1 MKNFRFRNLSLRYKI
16 NLVHSLAFALIFAV
30 GSMII
35 FYVQKRSIESNVE
48 DSLKNAT
55 SALVNMVNVSS
66 TMSVKNYLRAIAEK
80 NRDIVQNFYL
90 QYQQG
95 KLTEEE
101 AKAKATEV
109 LFSQTVGKTGYIYC
123 IDSQGVVLVHPKSG
137 VLGMNVAN
145 FEFVRKQIRW
155 KEGYLEYDWKNP
167 DETLERPKA
176 LYMTYFQ
183 PWDWIISVSSYRE
196 EFKDMV
202 NVNNFRENIVSQKFG
217 KTGYTFILGYNG
229 VPLVH
234 PYAQMEG
241 KSFLE
246 EKDAAGRRFI
256 AEMCEKKNGKI
267 IYPWK
272 NPGETS
278 AREKLTIF
286 GDISEFGWI
295 VGSSVYLD
303 ELYEPLDTFR
313 NLVFGIGF
321 VAMFFLFPL
330 TSMRISSYI
339 TGSLQTLMHKL
350 SSVSDGDFSARMEIH
365 SKDEI
370 GQLASYFNTFME
382 KIESSAR
389 AVEESERKYRSL
401 FENAVEGIFQSVPGG
416 GYLSVNTSFAKI
428 FGYDSPEEL
437 LASVTDIGKQLYV
450 NPEDREEMVRIIK
463 EKGSVE
469 GFEAQLYRK
478 DRSIIW
484 VSVYARRVLDNQGN
498 MLCYE
503 GSFMDITSM
512 KQTEKELKKH
522 QEHLEEMVEKRT
534 AELRES
540 ERKLYNMIDFLPD
553 AVFVIDKDG
562 KVIAWNRAMEK
573 MTGAKADDMIGKG
586 NYEYAL
592 PFYGKRRPILIDLAI
607 ASDREIEKK
616 YPRLKREEG
625 QLTSESFTQN
635 LPGGEA
641 YLLASAS
648 ALYDSKGNITGAV
661 ELIRDITDR
670 KKAEDELV
678 QTKEYL
684 ENVIENS
691 PNAISLRDRQGK
703 FVKWNKMSA
712 QLSGYSFEEIQALPV
727 TELYA
732 DKNEFE
738 NLRKEVQQ
746 HGVVSRYEIRMKKR
760 NGTVIPVETSVSV
773 LKDKKQN
780 IVGVLSIVSDLSDIK
795 KALKETLAAREA
807 AESAN
812 RAKSAFLATMSHE
825 IRTPMNGVIG
835 MTGLLLASDLTKEQ
849 HMFAENIR
857 NSGESLLT
865 IINDILDFSKIEA
878 GQMELEKVPFNLREC
893 AESALDLVAVK
904 AGEKGL
910 DLVCMAEPDLPAA
923 VMGDETRL
931 RQILLNLLGNAV
943 KFTHKGE
950 VVVSVSGYPLS
961 SEAVSAET
969 AEAAKTWDLYFAVK
983 DSGIGIPADR
993 MDRLFKS
1000 FSQVDSSTT
1009 RKYGGTGL
1017 GLVISKKLVEMMGGT
1032 MQVESTEGKGT
1043 VFSFSIRAVEAE
1055 VSKPVYMCADQPSL
1069 NGRHVMIVDDNEV
1082 NREILLRQTGSWG
1095 MRPEAF
1101 SSGAEALGSVRSGTQ
1116 YDLAILDMQMPEM
1129 DGTELSKA
1137 IHQESGSEKMPLVM
1151 MSSAGQMEKEE
1162 IRKEFAAW
1170 LLKPV
1175 RQSQLYNVLTEV
1187 FAGDSAQ
1194 TCVREDEDGEPEFDP
1209 QMGKNHP
1216 LRILVAEDNSINQQL
1231 ALLTLERL
1239 GYMADIAG
1247 NGLEAVDAVRRQFY
1261 DAVLMDVQMPE
1272 MDGLEATKQIRREF
1286 PAERQ
1291 PRIIAMTANALQGDR
1306 EMCLNAGMDD
1316 YVSKP
1321 FKVKELIRAL
1331 SQCPSRGKS
1340 EKREESPQTADA
1352 ANTAQSAEISVQECP
1367 AADLDPAALKN
1378 LTAMLGKKAAVM
1390 LPKLIDDFFRDA
1402 VKKQEEA
1409 RQAMEHGKT
1418 EDLRRAVHTLK
1429 SNAKNFG
1436 ATVLAQLCQETENIA
1451 KSGSCDVSALLRQI
1465 ETEYPKVRAAL
1476 EIVRGGL

>member
-35 FYVQKRSIESNVE
+35 FYVQKRSIETNIE

-80 NRDIVQNFYL
+80 NRDIVQNFYS

-95 KLTEEE
+95 KITEEE
-101 AKAKATEV
+101 AKAKAIEV
-109 LFSQTVGKTGYIYC
+109 LFSQTIGKTGYIYC
-123 IDSQGVVLVHPKSG
+123 ANSQGTAAAHPKPG
-137 VLGMNVAN
+137 VKGVSFLHFA
-145 FEFVRKQIRW
+145 FIKEQIRR

-202 NVNNFRENIVSQKFG
+202 NVNDFRENIVSQKFG
-217 KTGYTFILGYNG
+217 KTGYAFVLAYNG
-229 VPLVH
+229 VSLIH

-241 KSFLE
+241 KNFLDM
-246 EKDAAGRRFI
+246 KDAAGRRFI
-256 AEMCEKKNGKI
+256 AEMCEKKKGKI
-267 IYPWK
+267 VYPWK
-272 NPGETS
+272 NPGETQT
-278 AREKLTIF
+278 REKLTVF
-286 GDISEFGWI
+286 EDIPEFGWI

-303 ELYEPLDTFR
+303 ELYAPLYTFR
-313 NLVFGIGF
+313 NLVFAIGF
-321 VAMFFLFPL
+321 VAMFFVFPL

-339 TGSLQTLMHKL
+339 TGSLQTLMNKL
-350 SSVSDGDFSARMEIH
+350 ASISDGDFSVRMEIH

-382 KIESSAR
+382 KIESSGR
-389 AVEESERKYRSL
+389 AVEESEKKYRSL
-401 FENAVEGIFQSVPGG
+401 FENAVEGIFQSVPGS
-416 GYLSVNTSFAKI
+416 GYLRVNPAYAKI
-428 FGYDSPEEL
+428 MGYDSPEDL
-437 LASVTDIGKQLYV
+437 MSSVTDIGKQIYV
-450 NPEDREEMVRIIK
+450 NSADREELVRILL
-463 EKGSVE
+463 EKGSAE
-469 GFEAQLYRK
+469 GFEARVYRK
-478 DRSIIW
+478 DKSIIW
-484 VSVYARRVLDNQGN
+484 VSIYSRKVVDNQGN
-498 MLCYE
+498 MLYYE
-503 GSFMDITSM
+503 GSLMDVTLR
-512 KQTEKELKKH
+512 KQAEMELKKH
-522 QEHLEEMVEKRT
+522 HEHLEEMVEKRT
-534 AELRES
+534 ADLRES

-553 AVFVIDKDG
+553 AVFVIDKEG

-573 MTGAKADDMIGKG
+573 MTGIKAEDIMGKDD
-586 NYEYAL
+586 YEYAL
-592 PFYGKRRPILIDLAI
+592 PFYGERRPILIDLATRP
-607 ASDREIEKK
+607 DEEIEKK
-616 YPRLKREEG
+616 YPKLKRQDG
-625 QLTSESFTQN
+625 LLTSESFTQN

-670 KKAEDELV
+670 KKAEDELL
-678 QTKEYL
+678 QIKEYL

-691 PNAISLRDRQGK
+691 PNAISIRDRQGK
-703 FVKWNKMSA
+703 FIKWNKMSA
-712 QLSGYSFEEIQALPV
+712 HLSGYSFEEIQNVPLAD
-727 TELYA
+727 LYA
-732 DKNEFE
+732 DRSEFR
-738 NLRKEVQQ
+738 NLRDTLSE
-746 HGVVSRYEIRMKKR
+746 HGFVSRYEIKLKR
-760 NGTVIPVETSVSV
+760 KDTTVLPVETSASL
-773 LKDKKQN
+773 LKDKDQN
-780 IVGVLSIVSDLSDIK
+780 VVGVISIVSDLSDIK
-795 KALKETLAAREA
+795 KALTETLAAREA

-835 MTGLLLASDLTKEQ
+835 MTGLLLSSDLTKEQ
-849 HMFAENIR
+849 RMFAENIR

-910 DLVCMAEPDLPAA
+910 DLGCMPDSDLPGAI
-923 VMGDETRL
+923 VGDETRV

-943 KFTHKGE
+943 KFTHKGQ
-950 VVVSVSGYPLS
+950 VLVSLSGSPILS
-961 SEAVSAET
+961 DSG
-969 AEAAKTWDLYFAVK
+969 AKIWELHFAVK

-1017 GLVISKKLVEMMGGT
+1017 GLVISRRLTEMMGGT
-1032 MQVESTEGKGT
+1032 MWLESTEGIGT
-1043 VFSFSIRAVEAE
+1043 TFHFSIRAEE
-1055 VSKPVYMCADQPSL
+1055 GKISLPVYMNPEQPSL
-1069 NGRHVMIVDDNEV
+1069 SGRHVLIVDDNEV
-1082 NREILLRQTGSWG
+1082 NREILLRQTGAWG
-1095 MRPEAF
+1095 MKADAV
-1101 SSGAEALGSVRSGTQ
+1101 SSGADALRSVDSGTR
-1116 YDLAILDMQMPEM
+1116 YDVAILDMQMPEM
-1129 DGTELSKA
+1129 DGIELAKA
-1137 IHQESGSEKMPLVM
+1137 LHQEKSGANLPLIM

-1162 IRKEFAAW
+1162 IRKDFAAW
-1170 LLKPV
+1170 LIKPV
-1175 RQSQLYNVLTEV
+1175 RSSQLYNTLTEV
-1187 FAGDSAQ
+1187 FAVDTGSTRDQEKKEA
-1194 TCVREDEDGEPEFDP
+1194 EPEFDP

-1216 LRILVAEDNSINQQL
+1216 LRILIAEDNSINQQL

-1239 GYMADIAG
+1239 GYLADIAG

-1261 DAVLMDVQMPE
+1261 DTVLMDVQMPE

-1286 PAERQ
+1286 PPDRQ

-1321 FKVKELIRAL
+1321 FKVKELVRTL
-1331 SQCPSRGKS
+1331 SLCPSRS
-1340 EKREESPQTADA
+1340 RTDIRLFIEMNIP
-1352 ANTAQSAEISVQECP
+1352 N
-1367 AADLDPAALKN
+1367 KN
-1378 LTAMLGKKAAVM
+1378 
-1390 LPKLIDDFFRDA
+1390 DSD
-1402 VKKQEEA
+1402 
-1409 RQAMEHGKT
+1409 
-1418 EDLRRAVHTLK
+1418 
-1429 SNAKNFG
+1429 
-1436 ATVLAQLCQETENIA
+1436 
-1451 KSGSCDVSALLRQI
+1451 
-1465 ETEYPKVRAAL
+1465 
-1476 EIVRGGL
+1476 